1 MIFAFPTV
9 RKVQSDVISVT
20 LDWTNLL
27 PTLAEEG
34 VSVSAHTVEVFESGL
49 VATDATE
56 MENAVQTVT
65 LSGGAI
71 FDRAIVVGKVTLSDG
86 TIKSRAM
93 LVIVE

>member
-27 PTLAEEG
+27 PTFG
-34 VSVSAHTVEVFESGL
+34 VGGVTITAHSVVEVCESTL
-49 VATDATE
+49 VATDE
-56 MENAVQTVT
+56 GMSGAVQTLE
-65 LSGGAI
+65 LSGGDI
-71 FDRAIVVGKVTLSDG
+71 FDRAAVVAQVQLSDG

-93 LVIVE
+93 MVIVE